1 MLDVKASY
9 ETAIDA
15 PGSIILLQEY
25 NHRMLNEYA
34 VAIAGLSIAA
44 SGITS
49 AKGRAALTT
58 AKDRLYAVAEVH
70 RALQAPL
77 TGALEVTDYL
87 ERVCGAASRALTFGY
102 QLVLHCHSPATTLP
116 APRAWRIGLI
126 LIELLTNAAKHG
138 RRGGEIAVELRLS
151 DQHLMCSVV
160 NETCAKS
167 KPGTGAGH
175 AIIDILANQIGGR
188 LERHIHGTRIAV
200 GLVVPMGS
208 PIEQTRAG

>member
-1 MLDVKASY
+1 MLDVQATF

-34 VAIAGLSIAA
+34 VAIAGLSVAA
-44 SGITS
+44 SGITN

-77 TGALEVTDYL
+77 TGVLEVTDYL
-87 ERVCGAASRALTFGY
+87 EGVCGAASRALTFDY
-102 QLVLHCHSPATTLP
+102 RLVLHCRSPAITLP

-126 LIELLTNAAKHG
+126 LIELLINAAKHG
-138 RRGGEIAVELRLS
+138 RHGGEIAVELRSCNHNLV
-151 DQHLMCSVV
+151 CSVV
-160 NETCAKS
+160 NESCADS
-167 KPGTGAGH
+167 KRGTGAGQ
-175 AIIDILANQIGGR
+175 AIIDILADQIGGR
-188 LERHIHGTRIAV
+188 LERHVHGTRIAV
-200 GLVVPMGS
+200 GLVVPVS
-208 PIEQTRAG
+208 NSIEQARAG